1 MTRTCVLS
9 TVLGML
15 VYGCA
20 MTGVTPEKTQLQIRE
35 IQTRSYDTNDTK
47 IVMKVL
53 LNMLQDEGFIV
64 RNADTDLG
72 LLTAWSRPTCADGSP
87 SSKTA
92 PTAGSQ

>member
-20 MTGVTPEKTQLQIRE
+20 MTGVTPDKTQLQIRE

-72 LLTAWSRPTCADGSP
+72 LLTASP